1 MRCHLTTV
9 CLRTRFSNS
18 EFGVRSLF
26 ERSACCQ
33 DSDGTDTGDSGA
45 MTGAMTGAIAAKLKT
60 IAVANLPILQ
70 FSRSAFLERPV
81 FATRLRLFCV
91 NRDLLG

>member
-9 CLRTRFSNS
+9 CLRTRLSNS
-18 EFGVRSLF
+18 EFGVRSLC

-33 DSDGTDTGDSGA
+33 DSDGTDTGDS
-45 MTGAMTGAIAAKLKT
+45 GAMTGAIAAKLKT